1 MKQLGWATEDDGPEW
16 PTGQD
21 RSFRHHEHRDSI
33 WRLQNGGGKGIKDR
47 ERKLK
52 A

>member
-1 MKQLGWATEDDGPEW
+1 MEQLWATEDAGPEW

-21 RSFRHHEHRDSI
+21 RHFWASPTQRFYLMTST
-33 WRLQNGGGKGIKDR
+33 WKGKGIKDS

-52 A
+52 V